1 MTQPQPWRPPPHGP
15 TTIGWTATAA
25 RSAGW
30 MLALILSIQAVY
42 AVYLCSVLQ
51 TAALEQRFLQIAAGR
66 TFGEIP
72 PYAALLATIQFFA
85 GSTQETARGL
95 SVVCTLAI
103 TLLAFDIGRRATGD
117 PVCGAGLALP
127 FVLFPGLAATHCLAT
142 PHALVA
148 MLALAIVHD
157 GGCTDD
163 AALPSARRTSSVL
176 KLTLLALG
184 IALLHPLGGM
194 VGGAALGVAGVMCG
208 WTRTRLIRTGL
219 AGAAIVAVA
228 ATGISGTVPN
238 EPDLAFLGHNTV
250 ATAVIM
256 PFAMLWVGIGL
267 GGMALLWSPGVRERL
282 GPGGSRACAVSATG
296 AAALLMAAVGLE
308 FWHPG
313 QALTGM
319 AYVFPLAAL
328 GWLPAIVWIRWIM
341 PTIRSFWAWVLL
353 PVVMYS
359 CFWLVLGPIDPLRFP
374 YGARMSITEAG

>member
-1 MTQPQPWRPPPHGP
+1 MTQPQPSRPPPHGP
-15 TTIGWTATAA
+15 NHTGWTATAA

-30 MLALILSIQAVY
+30 MLALMISIQAVY
-42 AVYLCSVLQ
+42 AVYLCSALQ
-51 TAALEQRFLQIAAGR
+51 TAGLELRFLQIAAGR
-66 TFGEIP
+66 TFGEVP
-72 PYAALLATIQFFA
+72 PYAALLATVQFFA
-85 GSTQETARGL
+85 GSTLESARGL
-95 SVVCTLAI
+95 SVVCMLAVM
-103 TLLAFDIGRRATGD
+103 LLAFDIGRRATGD

-127 FVLFPGLAATHCLAT
+127 FVLFPGLAATYSLAT

-157 GGCTDD
+157 GKCTDD
-163 AALPSARRTSSVL
+163 AAVTSARRMSSVL

-184 IALLHPLGGM
+184 IALLHPLGGL
-194 VGGAALGVAGVMCG
+194 VGAAALGVAGAMSG

-238 EPDLAFLGHNTV
+238 EPDLASLGHNTV

-256 PFAMLWVGIGL
+256 PFAMLWVGIVL
-267 GGMALLWSPGVRERL
+267 GGAALMWSPGVQERL
-282 GPGGSRACAVSATG
+282 RPGGGRAWAAS
-296 AAALLMAAVGLE
+296 AAAAAAMLTAAIGLE

-319 AYVFPLAAL
+319 AYLFPLAAL
-328 GWLPAIVWIRWIM
+328 GWLPAIVWIRWVM

-353 PVVMYS
+353 PVIMYS
-359 CFWLVLGPIDPLRFP
+359 CFWVVLGPIDPLRFP
-374 YGARMSITEAG
+374 YGARMSITGTG